1 MTGSFLAGATL
12 GDQTFSERQSSPSGS
27 LTRGR
32 EPGGRGACGQ
42 TAPKA
47 LASRVPV
54 HPGAGWGARQRRSP
68 TGGAAKGM
76 FLKTEIFLSVVPDS
90 APCAIVTCGPTA
102 AGSAC
107 ADVAIRTENTAVSAS
122 ACMSPPQPLPLI
134 TRPDFAAVRQALR
147 W

>member
-1 MTGSFLAGATL
+1 MTGSFLAGVML

-27 LTRGR
+27 LTREC

-54 HPGAGWGARQRRSP
+54 QPGAVWGARQRRSP

-76 FLKTEIFLSVVPDS
+76 FLKTEMSLSVVPDS
-90 APCAIVTCGPTA
+90 APCAIVTCVLAGA

-107 ADVAIRTENTAVSAS
+107 ADAAITTENTAVSAS
-122 ACMSPPQPLPLI
+122 ARMSLSPTHYLL
-134 TRPDFAAVRQALR
+134 
-147 W
+147 